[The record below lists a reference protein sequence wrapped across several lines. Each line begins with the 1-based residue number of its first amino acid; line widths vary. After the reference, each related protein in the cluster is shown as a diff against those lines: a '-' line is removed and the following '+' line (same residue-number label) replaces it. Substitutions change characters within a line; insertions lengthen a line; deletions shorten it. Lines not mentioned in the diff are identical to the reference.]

1 MEFKYNELIFTP
13 FVYNYLF
20 VSFLFA
26 VIFQNIEIPL
36 ALDYKKEKI
45 KPLVF
50 ITLLLTIP
58 LLQWYYIS
66 YRGWYY
72 PSAVFIIDFIFGLL
86 VFTLSSRISFL
97 NFKKRKILV
106 LLLCAILSY
115 YLIKSIWID
124 TAFIM
129 TFP

>member
-1 MEFKYNELIFTP
+1 MEFNYTELIFIP

-26 VIFQNIEIPL
+26 VIFQNVEFPL
-36 ALDYKKEKI
+36 ALDSKNDKI

-50 ITLLLTIP
+50 IPLLSTIP
-58 LLQWYYIS
+58 FLQWYYIS
-66 YRGWYY
+66 FRGWYY
-72 PSAVFIIDFIFGLL
+72 PSAVFIFDFILGLL
-86 VFTLSSRISFL
+86 IFTLSSRISFL

-106 LLLCAILSY
+106 LLLCAIISY
-115 YLIKSIWID
+115 YLIKSIWVD

-129 TFP
+129 TLP